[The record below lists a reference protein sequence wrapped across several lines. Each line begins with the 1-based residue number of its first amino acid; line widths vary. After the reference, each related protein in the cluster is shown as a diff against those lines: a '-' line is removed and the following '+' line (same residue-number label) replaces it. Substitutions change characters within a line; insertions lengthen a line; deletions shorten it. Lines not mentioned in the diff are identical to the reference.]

1 MTILLLTV
9 EMLHGK
15 WAFLHLPI
23 YQSHSFTLIL
33 MTRKELTVAS
43 TILQGRSMRR
53 AVNKKY
59 IVDKGVVSPIF
70 ETEISQKASDVEPS
84 IKS

>member
-1 MTILLLTV
+1 
-9 EMLHGK
+9 
-15 WAFLHLPI
+15 
-23 YQSHSFTLIL
+23 

-70 ETEISQKASDVEPS
+70 ETEISQKASDLEPS